1 MAVEAYDARLII
13 YQTLFDIPA
22 QVLMYD
28 LYRSVNSEENK
39 ALTYG
44 VMALVNLGSKFI
56 SLKGGQLVYSALHGN
71 VAPTDGEYYTSP
83 ITEHTYNV
91 AFERYKHNV
100 QSSESKNPLDQYLSN
115 STAYSK
121 RYMDLAFM
129 AEFARISYSTL
140 SANTQ
145 NPILAIAYGLTQP
158 LCVVLE
164 DNGAFRD

>member
-1 MAVEAYDARLII
+1 MAVEAYDARLLL
-13 YQTLFDIPA
+13 YQTLFELPA

-28 LYRSVNSEENK
+28 LYRSVNSEEKK

-56 SLKGGQLVYSALHGN
+56 SLKGGQLIYNALHKES
-71 VAPTDGEYYTSP
+71 PTGGEYYTSP

-100 QSSESKNPLDQYLSN
+100 QPGGENPLEQYLSN

-129 AEFARISYSTL
+129 AEFARVSYSAL
-140 SANTQ
+140 SANTR
-145 NPILAIAYGLTQP
+145 NPLYAITYGLTQP

-164 DNGAFRD
+164 DNGKL